1 MLVLIGEILDK
12 YKKDSAQFIDIRHE
26 IRRAESIQVVN
37 GTLKSLSKNFKEGVA
52 VRALVGESWG
62 LASTTNITKKDIESA
77 IQEAIKI
84 AKASGSKSKRTINFD
99 NVPITEK
106 SLSPDVKIIPSTVD
120 IEEKTKLAFELDK
133 ALKIDERIVSTST
146 NVAAVE
152 LEFNLVNSLGTKVH
166 WPEIRT
172 IVSASAVARE
182 GERTEF
188 DYNVRAGTIG
198 WEIAKGLDLEKF
210 ASEPAKGAIE
220 LLSAKQAPSGML
232 TVVSDGDISGL
243 LAHEVMG
250 HASEADEVVKRRSFL
265 TDMVGKQVGSELV
278 NMVDDGTIKDAYGSI
293 PFDSEGTPSSRTVI
307 IENGIYKGYMHS
319 LETAAIMGVKPT
331 GNGRAQD
338 FNRRVFVRMTNT
350 LFLPGDWKLD
360 EIIAETKDGL
370 LAIKG
375 ISGMEDVAGGG
386 VQARSLKGYIIKNG
400 ELKELVRGF
409 SITGKALEILKTVD
423 AVSKEKGDS
432 PGTCG
437 KGEEDWVSV
446 TSGGPYMR
454 AKMIIGGG

>member
-1 MLVLIGEILDK
+1 LLDLIEEILNKHMRSDV
-12 YKKDSAQFIDIRHE
+12 SFIDIRHE
-26 IRRAESIQVVN
+26 VRRFDTVQVIN
-37 GTLKSLSKNFKEGVA
+37 QQLKQISKIYKEGVA

-62 LASTTNITKKDIESA
+62 FTATTDVSKNSIENALKD
-77 IQEAIKI
+77 AIKI
-84 AKASGSKSKRTINFD
+84 AKSANKSEKQITFD
-99 NVPITEK
+99 NIPITEK
-106 SLSPDVKIIPSTVD
+106 EMKPSVKIMPSSID
-120 IEEKTKLAFELDK
+120 IEEKTKFAFELNRS
-133 ALKIDERIVSTST
+133 LKIDERIVNTNSTIYS
-146 NVAAVE
+146 AE
-152 LEFNLVNSLGTKVH
+152 YEIDLVNSMGTRLH

-172 IVSASAVARE
+172 SVIVSAVARE

-188 DYNVRAGTIG
+188 EYNVRAGTLG
-198 WEIAKGLDLEKF
+198 WEIVKSIDAEKF
-210 ASEPAKGAIE
+210 TREPAEGAIE
-220 LLSAKQAPSGML
+220 LLGAKQAPSGML

-265 TDMVGKQVGSELV
+265 TDMVGKRVGSEFV
-278 NMVDDGTIKDAYGSI
+278 NMVDDGTMKDAYGSI

-319 LETAAIMGVKPT
+319 LETASLMGVKPT

-350 LFLPGDWKLD
+350 WFLPGDWNLD
-360 EIIAETKDGL
+360 EIIADTKDGL

-386 VQARSLKGYIIKNG
+386 VQARALKGYIIKNG
-400 ELKELVRGF
+400 ELKDLVRGF

-423 AVSKEKGDS
+423 AVSKEVTGS

-437 KGEEDWVSV
+437 KGEEDWVPV

-454 AKMIIGGG
+454 AKMVIGGG